1 VRAYIKLIVVMCIV
15 LLYYMPA
22 KGETLADK
30 RLHQLEKITVTAQK
44 KEEDPQNIPMGI
56 DVVSDIMAEDSM
68 MQNTSELTRFS
79 PNVFMKDSP
88 FENVVVIRGISSFSS
103 SLNAPAAY
111 YVNGVGYAL
120 HYMHDNELFDVER
133 IEILKGPQGTLYG
146 RNSESGVIN
155 IITKQPDNQFRAKL
169 LGEYGNYNS
178 YRGNATL
185 SGPVIENKL
194 YFGVAAQYKYSDG
207 YIDNLFNGDDKTAKL
222 SHFNGR
228 ATLRWT
234 PSDPWDISLIADVV
248 HADDKV
254 GFFRYAKGPNTTA
267 SCQTRHDEVDEDMTE
282 TGNTQ
287 ALNINYQSDSFK
299 VTSVTGATYR
309 SYSKFNDS
317 DLWDNPAN
325 RMTNDYTYKDRQY
338 SQEIRIN
345 SLNQGSLQWL
355 VGLFGSYEETE
366 LDHENWNLSRNVL
379 NSHHIAN
386 IETQG
391 YAAFGQATYT
401 VKQRLHFTLGL
412 RLDSQKLEGKYRN
425 RANNISAQKDLD
437 FTELLPKAS
446 ISYDLTAD
454 DMIYATV
461 AKGYLT
467 GGFNWCMN
475 PTQDTFH
482 FDPEYSWN
490 YEVGLK
496 SNWLNNKLM
505 ANLAVFYITIDDKQV
520 TVVEPDTRLNTIT
533 NAAEA
538 YSYGVEIQ
546 LRAKPATGLDV
557 FASFGYN
564 QSKFEDFI
572 STAWDSSYKN
582 VVSEDLGGN
591 SLPYAPVYTYN
602 AGAQYRVANGFM
614 GRVDVFGTGK
624 FYGDAANTCEQEAY
638 QLVNARLGYEG
649 KNWEAYLWS
658 KNLFDQEYLTWFQPS
673 GSSLYAMDGPPR
685 TFGITLSYRF

>member
-1 VRAYIKLIVVMCIV
+1 MRAYIKLIVVMCIV

-56 DVVSDIMAEDSM
+56 DVVSDIMVEDSM

-155 IITKQPDNQFRAKL
+155 IVTKQPDNQFRAKL

-178 YRGNATL
+178 YRGNANL

-685 TFGITLSYRF
+685 TFGITVSYRF

>member
-1 VRAYIKLIVVMCIV
+1 MRAYIKLIVVMCIV

-56 DVVSDIMAEDSM
+56 DVVSDIMVEDSM

-178 YRGNATL
+178 YRGNANL